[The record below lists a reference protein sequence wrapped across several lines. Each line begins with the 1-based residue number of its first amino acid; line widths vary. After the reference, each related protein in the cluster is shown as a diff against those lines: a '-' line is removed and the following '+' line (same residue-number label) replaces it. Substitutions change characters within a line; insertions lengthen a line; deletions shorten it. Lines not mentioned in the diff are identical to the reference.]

1 MTSQMLI
8 SDPAA
13 APLWDTVRLLVLDF
27 DGVMTDNRVHVAEDG
42 RESVSCSRGDG
53 MGLEL
58 LRKRGFPV
66 IVLSKEQNPVV
77 AARCRKLRIE
87 CVQGLEDKLTEMRAV
102 AKRLGVE
109 ASQVAYVGND
119 VNDIECMR
127 FAGLPVAVADAE
139 PVCRAAAKLV
149 TVRSGGRGAVRDVCD
164 ALLGALDR
172 ASTKKDHSGKEQGNG
187 GQARSDAALASE
199 FRSMLEARRERL
211 RSAPRQQLID
221 ELAWYQQME
230 QLLDRHMNV
239 IAAQAY
245 GGRHPKHWLWVSH
258 KQFILDR
265 VRSGERILDVGCG
278 GSAYLL
284 WMAQKG
290 CRVTA
295 WDRNPAAIELARS
308 IMQHE
313 NLLFEVRDVTTH
325 PPREPFDTVICS
337 HVIEHLDDPVAVL
350 TALRRCAGRLIVAVP
365 PDDNRWQKVMF
376 RDLGLPWKD
385 DEDHR
390 REYTPVLLR
399 SHVESA
405 GWRITEM
412 HAGIDIK
419 AVAEAAGSA

>member
-8 SDPAA
+8 SDPAS
-13 APLWDTVRLLVLDF
+13 APLWDSIRLLVLDF

-42 RESVSCSRGDG
+42 HESVSCSRGDG

-87 CVQGLEDKLTEMRAV
+87 CVQGLEDKLTELRAV

-139 PVCRAAAKLV
+139 PACLAAARLV
-149 TVRSGGRGAVRDVCD
+149 TARPGGRGAVRDVCD

-172 ASTKKDHSGKEQGNG
+172 ASTKKDRSGKEQGG
-187 GQARSDAALASE
+187 EAESDAALVSE
-199 FRSMLEARRERL
+199 FRAMLESRRARL
-211 RSAPRQQLID
+211 RSAPRRQLID
-221 ELAWYQQME
+221 ELAWYRQME

-265 VRSGERILDVGCG
+265 VRAGERILDVGCG

-313 NLLFEVRDVTTH
+313 NLSFEVRDVTTH

-350 TALRRCAGRLIVAVP
+350 AALRRCAGRLIVAVP

-390 REYTPVLLR
+390 REYTPALLR